1 MIRRSQSSLQED
13 LDCKKIRASIDI
25 VLITYLSTIPWR
37 HIYLLVALTESR
49 LFSRQLSDGFLSAF
63 SRQPKISRFP
73 WKKVKAPFLGLIK
86 ITFWTWK
93 FYKCFSKI
101 GGKFWFLKKMLNY
114 LSFLVLLYVSGRFKQ
129 KKIFQNFSDW

>member
-1 MIRRSQSSLQED
+1 MIRSSQSSLQED

-73 WKKVKAPFLGLIK
+73 WKKVAMKPKVLVNKLHDLMM
-86 ITFWTWK
+86 
-93 FYKCFSKI
+93 
-101 GGKFWFLKKMLNY
+101 LKKFSISLKN
-114 LSFLVLLYVSGRFKQ
+114 FE
-129 KKIFQNFSDW
+129 KKIFA